1 MLDFNIKR
9 LFDQRGIDKPYTFL
23 VKRGFVAQ
31 TATNLANNQV
41 GYIKPAQ
48 MEKLCLLLNC
58 TPNDLFDWRP
68 DKNDSISDN
77 HALRSLVRTQNATSV
92 AQLVND
98 IPADKLEKL
107 AEMVTNLNRDKKN
120 IDA

>member
-1 MLDFNIKR
+1 MLFFNIKR

-23 VKRGFVAQ
+23 VKHGFVAQ
-31 TATNLANNQV
+31 TATNLANNQI

-68 DKNDSISDN
+68 DKNDLISDN
-77 HALRSLVRTQNATSV
+77 HALRSLVRTQSTQSV
-92 AQLVND
+92 AQLVHD
-98 IPADKLEKL
+98 VPADKLEKL
-107 AEMVTNLNRDKKN
+107 GEMLASLQESDGK
-120 IDA
+120 